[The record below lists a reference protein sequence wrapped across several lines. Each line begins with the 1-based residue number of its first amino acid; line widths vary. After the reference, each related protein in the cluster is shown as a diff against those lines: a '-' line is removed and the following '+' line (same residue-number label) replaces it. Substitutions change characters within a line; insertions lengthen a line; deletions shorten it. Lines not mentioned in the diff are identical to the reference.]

1 MVSGESGRNE
11 GKEQE
16 MRAASV
22 LGAVGMQTSSG
33 PPTPALLC
41 PASVSPCGQGAASSV
56 PAARRP
62 WELVEGLICHRP
74 TVQSGETEAREI
86 LSESPGCLSA
96 TLPRKK
102 VYEAPCLNRN
112 LSRRAA
118 GAGGHPNCDF
128 GIWGASASWRAG
140 AGEQRGPGAALID
153 AGNRN
158 DG

>member
-1 MVSGESGRNE
+1 MVSRELGHNE

-16 MRAASV
+16 MTAASV

-41 PASVSPCGQGAASSV
+41 PASVSPCGQALFQQPEDPGSWLKGLFAIDPLYSLGKLRHGRSCQSHLGASA
-56 PAARRP
+56 PP
-62 WELVEGLICHRP
+62 
-74 TVQSGETEAREI
+74 
-86 LSESPGCLSA
+86 CLG
-96 TLPRKK
+96 KK